1 MTRTPAALAIL
12 FVLSASRTVRAEPC
26 APRAALA
33 GDREAVEAVG
43 AELVKLGVALAAG
56 SARCPAVQAT
66 VELARE
72 GGINVAVR
80 GSAQRSEGRVLSDPE
95 VAAMWIDAWVRDD
108 LDVAGWAPEP
118 AAAPLAA
125 PSVVAPHD
133 AVPATAVNHFVLDE
147 LGIAALYEQAWTDD
161 NTSWHGGNVA
171 ACVRVA
177 GLCIGGRVR
186 ALVQPDQIA
195 NLTAAA
201 RSDVSAF
208 ATASMPIAAGQ
219 TIFAPEVGLG
229 VGRFATRRVEGCAP
243 AVPPPNCDPTDPMC
257 VMDPVT
263 GCTDASGTSPG
274 GKLYVG
280 DNFETATYT
289 PRITLALR
297 ISVPLFHHVWLDGLA
312 SYALMPLG
320 HGQPFEPEKPLPMTT
335 AGQVALP
342 GEPGAGWIVGVGL
355 RLGAP

>member
-1 MTRTPAALAIL
+1 MTRTPAALALL
-12 FVLSASRTVRAEPC
+12 FALSGTRTVRAEPC
-26 APRAALA
+26 APRAVLG
-33 GDREAVEAVG
+33 GDRDAVEKVG
-43 AELVKLGVALAAG
+43 VELVKLGVALSSG
-56 SARCPAVQAT
+56 SARCPAVQAQ

-80 GSAQRSEGRVLSDPE
+80 GSAQRSEGRLLSDPE

-108 LDVAGWAPEP
+108 LEVASWAPE
-118 AAAPLAA
+118 APLGA
-125 PSVVAPHD
+125 PSVSTPRDAPAGAAQVAHRS
-133 AVPATAVNHFVLDE
+133 VLED

-161 NTSWHGGNVA
+161 STSWQGGHLA

-186 ALVQPDQIA
+186 ALVQPDQVA
-195 NLTAAA
+195 NLTMAA

-219 TIFAPEVGLG
+219 TILAPELGLG
-229 VGRFATRRVEGCAP
+229 IGRFSTRRIDGCAP
-243 AVPPPNCDPTDPMC
+243 AAMPPPNCDPTDPMC
-257 VMDPVT
+257 VMDPAT
-263 GCTDASGTSPG
+263 GCTDASGTAPG

-280 DNFETATYT
+280 DELENATYT

-312 SYALMPLG
+312 SYTLMPFG
-320 HGQPFEPEKPLPMTT
+320 HTQPFAPEKPSPMTP
-335 AGQVALP
+335 AGQVDLP